1 MKLTCPACSAKYNVS
16 DERLDGRRVKVRCKR
31 CGESFRVEPTQDG
44 GQVYAQPSEPR
55 RSRDADLFAGLATA
69 GAEPER
75 EPAPEMYSQVQAP
88 EPQRAPQL
96 TGERNESSVLFSLAN
111 LGSFEPE
118 PPVKTTESS
127 ALIDIR
133 ALVAAGASPGQPV
146 SRADDVANL
155 TGGGV
160 FAPLFASPLPP
171 VTLTPPPPEQP
182 VRRGKGA
189 VMIGAIA
196 VAAVTLLGITAFVG
210 VRARAA
216 ASAAKDPS
224 AELASTKP
232 VASAPAEGTSVV
244 EAAPTAASVTPKPE
258 ASQAAASPVA
268 MAPQPARSVPRPGE
282 PRPIATASANAAPI
296 ATTPPAA
303 APSKCCPGEA
313 EMACQ
318 MRLSVGGTCSAA
330 SSISPVGAA
339 PPFDRVA
346 AARALGISVASC
358 KRADGPTGAGHLKVT
373 FQPSGSVSAVEM
385 EPPYAGTP
393 TGACIAQRFR
403 GATVP
408 AFSGSSLSVGKGF
421 AIE

>member
-69 GAEPER
+69 GAEPE
-75 EPAPEMYSQVQAP
+75 PAPEVYGQAQAP
-88 EPQRAPQL
+88 EPPRAPQL
-96 TGERNESSVLFSLAN
+96 TGERNESSVLFSLAT

-133 ALVAAGASPGQPV
+133 ALVAAGATSGEPV

-171 VTLTPPPPEQP
+171 VTLTPPPSSEQP
-182 VRRGKGA
+182 ARRGKGA

-196 VAAVTLLGITAFVG
+196 VAAVTLLGITALVG

-224 AELASTKP
+224 AEPATSTP
-232 VASAPAEGTSVV
+232 AASASAEGPRVA
-244 EAAPTAASVTPKPE
+244 EAAPTATGITPKPE
-258 ASQAAASPVA
+258 ASQAPASPVA
-268 MAPQPARSVPRPGE
+268 MAPQPARSVPRTGE
-282 PRPIATASANAAPI
+282 ARPIATASAAPSPTT
-296 ATTPPAA
+296 ATPPAA

-330 SSISPVGAA
+330 STTSPVGAA
-339 PPFDRVA
+339 PPFDRA
-346 AARALGISVASC
+346 AAGRALGISVASC
-358 KRADGPTGAGHLKVT
+358 KRADGPTGPGHLKVT
-373 FQPSGSVSAVEM
+373 FQPSGSVSAVDM

-403 GATVP
+403 AATVP